1 MSDEIDPAEFPLLPK
16 IGAVR
21 QRISSVVVVVVGHT
35 KAIIVSLFFQVRCGG
50 GHNHGMTIAMSEVAN
65 ESL

>member
-1 MSDEIDPAEFPLLPK
+1 MSNKVDLVEFPLLPK
-16 IGAVR
+16 IGADR

-35 KAIIVSLFFQVRCGG
+35 KAIIVSPLSV

>member
-1 MSDEIDPAEFPLLPK
+1 MSSEIDLAEFPLLPK
-16 IGAVR
+16 IGADR
-21 QRISSVVVVVVGHT
+21 QRISSVVVVVGHT
-35 KAIIVSLFFQVRCGG
+35 KAIIVSLLSV

>member
-1 MSDEIDPAEFPLLPK
+1 MSNKVDLAEFPLLPK
-16 IGAVR
+16 IGADR
-21 QRISSVVVVVVGHT
+21 QRISSVVVGHT
-35 KAIIVSLFFQVRCGG
+35 KAIIVSLLSV

>member
-1 MSDEIDPAEFPLLPK
+1 MCLNKVDLVEFPLLPK
-16 IGAVR
+16 IGADR
-21 QRISSVVVVVVGHT
+21 QRISSVVVVGHT
-35 KAIIVSLFFQVRCGG
+35 KAIIVSLLSV